1 MGARTYQE
9 LEAWLLADDLRRAV
23 IAFLDRSPVN
33 NDFRFCNN
41 LRDAAGSACR
51 NIAEGFAR
59 RRPRQFAPF
68 MVIALGS
75 LAEVSD
81 QLLQARHRGLLSAR
95 EHEAFTRLIN
105 RARDTSEG
113 LLRYL
118 RRAADEDNR
127 PGEPRPPKRQ
137 AIAPNDKRSS
147 ERRAKPRTAGEAPN
161 DER

>member
-1 MGARTYQE
+1 MRHGPCIGRDVGARTYQE
-9 LEAWLLADDLRRAV
+9 LEAWQLADDLRQKV
-23 IAFLDRSPVN
+23 IAFLERSPAR

-41 LRDAAGSACR
+41 LCDAVGSVCR

-68 MVIALGS
+68 VVIALGS

-81 QLLQARHRGLLSAR
+81 QLLEARHRGLLSAS
-95 EHEAFTRLIN
+95 EHAQFGYLTK

-118 RRAADEDNR
+118 ERAAAE
-127 PGEPRPPKRQ
+127 
-137 AIAPNDKRSS
+137 S
-147 ERRAKPRTAGEAPN
+147 ERPTKPRTAKHP
-161 DER
+161 